1 MDRAD
6 LHTLASIRLLE
17 AKALLA
23 AGLPDGAYYL
33 AGYAIEC
40 ALKACIA
47 KATEVYDFPPPPQV
61 VSSMYT
67 HDLLKLIGL
76 AGLDQNLK
84 RQKGTP
90 LDINVALVANWSERS
105 WYLRI
110 TSQEAQ
116 DLITAIE
123 HRQDGVLQWVQQAW

>member
-6 LHTLASIRLLE
+6 LHTLAAIRLRE

-47 KATEVYDFPPPPQV
+47 KAT
-61 VSSMYT
+61 
-67 HDLLKLIGL
+67 KLIGL

-84 RQKGTP
+84 QQKGTP
-90 LDINVALVANWSERS
+90 LDINVALAANWNERS
-105 WYLRI
+105 RYQRI
-110 TSQEAQ
+110 TTQQAQ

-123 HRQDGVLQWVQQAW
+123 HPQDGALQWVQQSW